1 MSIPQHIA
9 IIPDGNRRWAKQKG
23 LLAFLGHKQG
33 AQTAEDIM
41 RYALD
46 LDIPYF
52 TFWGASIDNVTK
64 RESTEV
70 KALFDIFEDYFKKLT
85 TDKEVHEKQVKINA
99 FGAWR
104 EYFSEGCKAA
114 IEGAID
120 ATKNYN
126 NFQANFLLAYSG
138 FEEMQQAV
146 EKIVVKKQQDSQLEI
161 TKDLI
166 KENLF
171 TRGMPPVDLVIRTG
185 GDPHFSSGFMMWDIA
200 DAQLYFTETL
210 WPAFSKEEFQKAIDE
225 FGGIERRMGK

>member
-9 IIPDGNRRWAKQKG
+9 VIPDGNRRWAKRKG

-46 LDIPYF
+46 LNIPYF

-85 TDKEVHEKQVKINA
+85 TDKDVHEKQVKINA

-114 IEGAID
+114 IVGAME

-126 NFQANFLLAYSG
+126 QFQANFLLAYSG
-138 FEEMQQAV
+138 FEEMLRAV
-146 EKIVVKKQQDSQLEI
+146 KNVSEERQKNPQLEI

-166 KENLF
+166 KEHLF

-200 DAQLYFTETL
+200 DSQLYFTETL
-210 WPAFSKEEFQKAIDE
+210 WPAFSKEEFQKAIDI
-225 FGGIERRMGK
+225 FHHTERRMGK